1 MPPELADLKM
11 GFRDI
16 DNLRLLS
23 YHCNAVGINV
33 MVLVDLVFI
42 TELLGLPSGYQTDIS
57 IELLRQSF
65 YEVRND
71 LVQYG

>member
-16 DNLRLLS
+16 DHLRLLS

-33 MVLVDLVFI
+33 MVLVDMVFI
-42 TELLGLPSGYQTDIS
+42 PELLGLPSGYQTDIS